1 MLKDIYSPLEID
13 EQWDQRAPM
22 IEGDSVANMRYDAPD
37 AGGATAVMD
46 APAAV
51 SETPAPSTDTEP
63 VSEVAPTTEAS
74 QTPAVEGD
82 ATPEETQVATTES
95 APVENN
101 TDANPEDTTSTEDH
115 AAALLEGMNSVDADE
130 DKSKLDNETKPE
142 GMDSA
147 VIMPTQSFEPVHP
160 REQETENSDHGI
172 VTLGDHD
179 SVHPAS
185 ELIPLLEMPAI
196 EKAMAASE
204 VVESE
209 VLKEAEEEIKSVIAK
224 LEAELKDLQASIS
237 EKEKTIGQ
245 AESEKSELESQNSA
259 VEAKISALKQV

>member
-46 APAAV
+46 APVAV

-115 AAALLEGMNSVDADE
+115 AAALLEGMNNVGADE
-130 DKSKLDNETKPE
+130 NEAKLDETKPE

-160 REQETENSDHGI
+160 REQKTENPDHGI
-172 VTLGDHD
+172 VTLRDHD
-179 SVHPAS
+179 SAHPAS
-185 ELIPLLEMPAI
+185 ELMPDLEEPVK
-196 EKAMAASE
+196 EKPMAASE